1 MINPY
6 EVPLYSPKYRAYM
19 FVMSKI
25 HDLKLKSRFY
35 PDEYT
40 RQVNL
45 EIDGIRKRLNAAAHR
60 AGRNEVIRKKCEKD
74 PQFAARWKRVKLE
87 SAYINTFKRQRKLD
101 DQIAKLLSDQS
112 VESDPSDNSGGGHA
126 GQD

>member
-1 MINPY
+1 MIEP
-6 EVPLYSPKYRAYM
+6 VFSPKVEAYIS
-19 FVMSKI
+19 VMDKI
-25 HDLKLKSRFY
+25 KNCRLKRGIFS
-35 PDEYT
+35 DEYT

-45 EIDGIRKRLNAAAHR
+45 EIAGIRKRLNAAAHR
-60 AGRNEVIRKKCEKD
+60 ARTAEVIREKCEKD
-74 PQFAARWKRVKLE
+74 PQFAVRWKRVKLE

>member
-1 MINPY
+1 MMEPY
-6 EVPLYSPKYRAYM
+6 FSPRMEAYIS
-19 FVMSKI
+19 VLDKI
-25 HDLKLKSRFY
+25 KNFRLKRGLF
-35 PDEYT
+35 PAEYT

-45 EIDGIRKRLNAAAHR
+45 EIDAIRKRLLAASRRAHT
-60 AGRNEVIRKKCEKD
+60 AEGIRQMCEKD
-74 PQFAARWKRVKLE
+74 PQFAVRWKRVKLE